1 MRVTKRQLKQ
11 IIQKELSGVL
21 QEQGI
26 PLQEAWYDTIA
37 DFDFGFGG
45 GVDDYLDRR
54 PFYNASAGEMQTQQ
68 GDYEPRTMRPAMDA
82 MAGADLRMGH
92 GVPGTYE
99 RQQGTYDP
107 YTVRDAASDF
117 STGVRAVASAPLQTA
132 EYISD
137 RAGDLYSYL
146 SGIDFS
152 LGGGGGGAAE
162 RKGQELAALRQRN
175 T

>member
-26 PLQEAWYDTIA
+26 PLQEAWYDAIA
-37 DFDFGFGG
+37 DFDFGLGG
-45 GVDDYLDRR
+45 G
-54 PFYNASAGEMQTQQ
+54 AGGAIERQQ
-68 GDYEPRTMRPAMDA
+68 GTYEPMTMRPAMDA
-82 MAGADLRMGH
+82 IADADLALG
-92 GVPGTYE
+92 GGAGGAIE

-107 YTVRDAASDF
+107 YTVGDAASDF
-117 STGVRAVASAPLQTA
+117 STGVRAVASAPLQGA

-137 RAGDLYSYL
+137 KAGDLYSYL

-152 LGGGGGGAAE
+152 LGGGAGGAVK
-162 RKGQELAALRQRN
+162 RKRQELEALKQRN
-175 T
+175 R